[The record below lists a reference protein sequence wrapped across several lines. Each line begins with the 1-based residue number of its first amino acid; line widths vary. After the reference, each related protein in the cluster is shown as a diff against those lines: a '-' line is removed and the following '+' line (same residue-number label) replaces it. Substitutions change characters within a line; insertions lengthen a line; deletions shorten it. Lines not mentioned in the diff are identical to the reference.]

1 VQKHEK
7 NLKKERQ
14 DMVMKK
20 FAEKSCMSA
29 KIEEEQAM
37 ASYNLDQQLQRK

>member
-1 VQKHEK
+1 MQKHEK